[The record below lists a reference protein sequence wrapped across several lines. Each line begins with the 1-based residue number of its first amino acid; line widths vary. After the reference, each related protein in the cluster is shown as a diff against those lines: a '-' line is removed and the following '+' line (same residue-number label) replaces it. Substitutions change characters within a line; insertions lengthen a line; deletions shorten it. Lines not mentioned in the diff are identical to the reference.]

1 MMESKRDAELVDIIL
16 KLGQTFQVA
25 TTVEGI
31 ESEGQ
36 LDFIR
41 QRGASEAQGFLISA
55 PVGAEDVRRLL
66 QKTESRLSA

>member
-1 MMESKRDAELVDIIL
+1 M
-16 KLGQTFQVA
+16 FQVA

-41 QRGASEAQGFLISA
+41 QRGASEAQGYLISG
-55 PVGAEDVRRLL
+55 PVAATDVIAFLTRP
-66 QKTESRLSA
+66 EIRLSA